1 MARKTALYCMALLA
15 FIFMQSPRSGLAQS
29 IIFHSPPEA
38 FYTDEA
44 GTVTVRIDAESQARL
59 IEVYYQQP
67 GEEAFQQIQMRPT
80 RDGWEAQIPA
90 RALGE
95 TQLCYFISA
104 FLSDQRVVTFPEYN
118 PYNQPICVP
127 VRPARENKADSDP
140 IPIVVTA
147 PDTVSPSPAPARP
160 SSSEAEFLILS
171 PQEGE
176 RLDPRDVL
184 FAASWSHLDSST
196 IRVTLD
202 QRDITSLSD
211 RSTYMVT
218 YTPKQPLSGGTHT
231 IKISGRDRQGNSV
244 QTQVHFQV
252 RSEPPL
258 QQADREPPSRFSA
271 HIFSDV
277 RHETISEQDETLAL
291 GGGSFR
297 GRRGSLRYDGRV
309 FLTSLEGYNGQ
320 PASRFHFSAG
330 TRYIGVTG
338 GDAYPRYNDLI
349 LWGKRV
355 RGISGYI
362 HLGWVNIDVVYGQT
376 RRSVEADT
384 ISTTST
390 FSSNGTFA
398 RTLFAIRPS
407 FGSGEHFQLGF
418 SFLKVKDDTGSIEIG
433 TAPKDNFV
441 IGPDLRWVFDQGRLV
456 FKASAAI
463 SMITQNIYSGSI
475 SEDDI
480 KDIFGENTSIP
491 VNPADFEQWLII
503 NQSTTPIDPTKGT
516 STAYHAGV
524 QLRYFR
530 NHLRVGYRSVGSQYT
545 SLANDWIRTDIQ
557 GLYFSDRI
565 RLLQNKLFLTLG
577 YENLQDNFQQQDA
590 NPAIDLKT
598 FNYAISYFPGSNL
611 PYLNASLRTH
621 YRDNGITTLQVD
633 SLFNT
638 APVDTTDARSRQ
650 LHRDLSVQV
659 GYRFPALGANHTLQ
673 LSYINSEMTDEYSN
687 TRLPGTLPQEFS
699 SNIRMLSWSAQM
711 ISSLRTQLSFA
722 SNSNVAGMGSN
733 FDYSMLGLSAE
744 YGLFH
749 EKLLTFLEYRATRT
763 TAETG
768 NESSYHTSRDLFRG
782 GGIYRLSPGHTVTL
796 DVNFYSIRNE
806 SGTEGSSSTDS
817 IVRLRYERYF

>member
-1 MARKTALYCMALLA
+1 MALLS
-15 FIFMQSPRSGLAQS
+15 FIILQRPPSGLAQTV
-29 IIFHSPPEA
+29 ILHSPPEA
-38 FYTDEA
+38 FYTDKA

-67 GEEAFQQIQMRPT
+67 GEEAFQQVQMRPS
-80 RDGWEAQIPA
+80 RDGWKTEIPS
-90 RALGE
+90 RALSG
-95 TQLCYFISA
+95 TQICYFISA

-127 VRPARENKADSDP
+127 VRPAREDKPDSDP
-140 IPIVVTA
+140 VPTAVTV
-147 PDTVSPSPAPARP
+147 PDTVSPSPPPTTPA
-160 SSSEAEFLILS
+160 SSESELLILS
-171 PQEGE
+171 PEEGD
-176 RLDPRDVL
+176 RLAPRDVL

-196 IRVTLD
+196 IQVTLD
-202 QRDITSLSD
+202 QRDITSRSE
-211 RSTYMVT
+211 RSTYMLT
-218 YTPKQPLSGGTHT
+218 YTPKHPLSEGTHT
-231 IKISGRDRQGNSV
+231 IRVSGQDRQGNSLENEV
-244 QTQVHFQV
+244 RFQV
-252 RSEPPL
+252 RSQPTL
-258 QQADREPPSRFSA
+258 DRTDPETPSRFSA
-271 HIFSDV
+271 HLFSDV
-277 RHETISEQDETLAL
+277 RHETISEQDETLVL

-330 TRYIGVTG
+330 TDYIGVTG

-376 RRSVEADT
+376 RRAVEADPASS
-384 ISTTST
+384 ISTL
-390 FSSNGTFA
+390 SSNGTFA
-398 RTLFAIRPS
+398 RTLFAVRPS
-407 FGSGEHFQLGF
+407 FGSGDHFQLGF
-418 SFLKVKDDTGSIEIG
+418 SFVKVKDDTGSIEIG
-433 TAPKDNFV
+433 SFPKDNV
-441 IGPDLRWVFDQGRLV
+441 VLGPDLRWIFDRGRLV

-463 SMITQNIYSGSI
+463 SMITQNIYSGAI

-480 KDIFGENTSIP
+480 KDIFGKDTSIP

-545 SLANDWIRTDIQ
+545 SLANNWIRTDIQ

-633 SLFNT
+633 SLFNN
-638 APVDTTDARSRQ
+638 APVTTDARSRQ

-673 LSYINSEMTDEYSN
+673 LSYINSEMTDDYGD

-711 ISSLRTQLSFA
+711 INSLRTQLSFA
-722 SNSNVAGMGSN
+722 SNSNVAGAGSN

-744 YGLFH
+744 YGLFD

-763 TAETG
+763 TSETG
-768 NESSYHTSRDLFRG
+768 TESSYDTSRDLFRG

-796 DVNFYSIRNE
+796 DVNFYSIRSE
-806 SGTEGSSSTDS
+806 SGTGEFSSTDS
-817 IVRLRYERYF
+817 ILRLRYEQYF